1 MSLAASPRSS
11 SAPRE
16 HAGKPALDRLSDPS
30 TLWVA
35 AREGVHTR
43 LAVEADAG
51 PIRDFLITQY
61 DAFNATDNTV
71 EGHRVFRDFVSV
83 PALRG
88 RLRAG
93 SLMLLAERRGAI
105 LGVCEMHRDG
115 YLTLLYVDGGHQ
127 GRGLGRLLVGMAL
140 RRLRAEAPDLRMVR
154 VRAMPYARGFYTHLG
169 FRPLRD
175 GLRDDRGLRFYPL
188 ALDLDR
194 V

>member
-16 HAGKPALDRLSDPS
+16 HAARPDIGSVSDPG

-35 AREGVHTR
+35 AREGVHPR
-43 LAVEADAG
+43 PAVEADAG
-51 PIRDFLITQY
+51 PVRDFLMAQY
-61 DAFNATDNTV
+61 DAFNAADNAP

-88 RLRAG
+88 RLGAG
-93 SLMLLAERRGAI
+93 SLMLVAERRGAI

-115 YLTLLYVDGGHQ
+115 YLTLLYVDGAHQ
-127 GRGLGRLLVGMAL
+127 GRGLGRLLFGMAL
-140 RRLRAEAPDLRMVR
+140 RRLRAEAPALRTVR

-175 GLRDDRGLRFYPL
+175 GLRTDRGLRFYPL
-188 ALDLDR
+188 VLDLDR